1 MTEQSIFQKQ
11 VHPYYQVGVAILLN
25 LLGILMLV
33 AIRPESAVDEDA
45 VVFWELSFSI
55 LLAFMLFNSVL
66 SLPYVDRMKYF
77 STSIFSFLAL
87 AVIGGALAHYV
98 SGVSMDNAGSFRWLY
113 IVFTFTYLVF
123 LSIVNLMR
131 KIMEIAKREDSRLR
145 GEQ

>member
-11 VHPYYQVGVAILLN
+11 IHPYYQVGVAIILN
-25 LLGILMLV
+25 ILGILLLV
-33 AIRPESAVDEDA
+33 AIKPESAVDEDA

-66 SLPYVDRMKYF
+66 SLPYVNRMKYF

-87 AVIGGALAHYV
+87 AFIGGALAHFI